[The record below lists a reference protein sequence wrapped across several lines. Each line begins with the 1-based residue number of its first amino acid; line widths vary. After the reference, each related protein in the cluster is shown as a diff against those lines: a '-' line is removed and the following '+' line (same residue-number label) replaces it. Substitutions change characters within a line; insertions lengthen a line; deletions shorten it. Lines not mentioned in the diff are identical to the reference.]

1 MIFDPSGTTPI
12 RLRLALPSPAAST
25 GILKGEDPEDAS
37 TLLIVR
43 ALLLEGTAGFIRRTE
58 HMGLRGEDPE
68 AASTSLIVRESSLP
82 LSHEVAL
89 IF

>member
-25 GILKGEDPEDAS
+25 GILRGEDPEDAS

-43 ALLLEGTAGFIRRTE
+43 ALLLEGTAGFIR
-58 HMGLRGEDPE
+58 HGQNIW
-68 AASTSLIVRESSLP
+68 A
-82 LSHEVAL
+82 
-89 IF
+89 

>member
-1 MIFDPSGTTPI
+1 MAGFAQPSG
-12 RLRLALPSPAAST
+12 LNW
-25 GILKGEDPEDAS
+25 DPEGGGPRGCLYIADS
-37 TLLIVR
+37 ESSSVR
-43 ALLLEGTAGFIRRTE
+43 RYSRVHKTWTE

>member
-25 GILKGEDPEDAS
+25 GILRGEDPEDAS

-43 ALLLEGTAGFIRRTE
+43 ALLLEGTAGFIRN
-58 HMGLRGEDPE
+58 GQNIW
-68 AASTSLIVRESSLP
+68 A
-82 LSHEVAL
+82 
-89 IF
+89 